1 MAILKAYKPK
11 FESGRYFRAI
21 GGSWK
26 PLADFVID
34 TCPELLRDG
43 EIEGWYSNTGHIVAE
58 ETATAIANKLDR
70 LIRGGVAKRREIELL
85 IAFPPIRCGAC
96 EGTGLKDKN
105 KCPDCNGKGEL
116 QRSHFSEENVKK
128 FAEFCR
134 NSGGFDIY

>member
-11 FESGRYFRAI
+11 NESGKYFRAI
-21 GGSWK
+21 GGWWK

-43 EIEGWYSNTGHIVAE
+43 EIDGWYSNTGHIVDVDI
-58 ETATAIANKLDR
+58 AIAIADKLDD
-70 LIRGGVAKRREIELL
+70 LIKRGSAKRREIELM
-85 IAFPPIRCGAC
+85 IAFPPIRCGYC
-96 EGTGLKDKN
+96 EGTGSKDKS
-105 KCPDCNGKGEL
+105 KCEMWDGKGEIE
-116 QRSHFSEENVKK
+116 RAHFSEENVKK